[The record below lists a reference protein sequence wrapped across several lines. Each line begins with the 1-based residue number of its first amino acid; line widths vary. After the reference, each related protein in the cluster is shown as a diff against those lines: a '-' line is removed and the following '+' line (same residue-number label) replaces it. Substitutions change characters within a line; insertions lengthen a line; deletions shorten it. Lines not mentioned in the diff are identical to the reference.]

1 MNPIIQNVVLIG
13 AGNLA
18 THLGKALKKA
28 KFSILQVYSRTF
40 DTASSLA
47 RELNCEA
54 TDDINL
60 VKKGDAQV
68 YIFAV
73 KDSALDTLIPPVA
86 RLNPKALFL
95 HTAGS
100 MPMQVFK
107 SYVPNYGVLYP
118 MQTFSKTREVDFSTI
133 PCFIEGSSEENVT
146 QIREIA
152 TRITDLVYELSSEK
166 RQYLHL
172 AAVFACNFTNHLYA
186 LSAEILQ
193 KEEIPFSVMNSLIDE
208 TAQKVHDIS
217 PLQAQTGP
225 ALRYDG
231 NVIEAQLNLLKDYPL
246 MQQIYE
252 LLSKSIHDHATK
264 KS

>member
-1 MNPIIQNVVLIG
+1 MDPIIQNVVLIG

-18 THLGKALKKA
+18 THLGKALKKSEI
-28 KFSILQVYSRTF
+28 SILQVYSRTF
-40 DTASSLA
+40 NAASSLA
-47 RELNCEA
+47 KELNCEA
-54 TDDINL
+54 TNDINL
-60 VKKGDAQV
+60 VKKDAQV

-100 MPMQVFK
+100 MPMQIFK
-107 SYVPNYGVLYP
+107 SYVSNYGVLYP

-133 PCFIEGSSEENVT
+133 PCFIESSSEENMT
-146 QIREIA
+146 QIRGIA
-152 TRITDLVYELSSEK
+152 TRITNLVYELSSEK

-172 AAVFACNFTNHLYA
+172 AAVFACNFTNHLYT

-193 KEEIPFSVMNSLIDE
+193 KEGIPFSVMNSLIDE
-208 TAQKVHDIS
+208 TAYKVHALS

-225 ALRYDG
+225 ALRYDR
-231 NVIEAQLNLLKDYPL
+231 NVIETQLNLLKNYPL
-246 MQQIYE
+246 IQEIYE
-252 LLSKSIHDHATK
+252 LLSKSIHDHATNNF
-264 KS
+264 